1 MFVIQDVLMI
11 GSLNGIQIRAGAS
24 GFQRAVTTV
33 TIMDIPEIADWL
45 KGGEVV
51 ISGVLF
57 EQCFSKEMV
66 DTLLAK
72 NVAGII
78 TKEKFTLRI
87 SPDIFSWCDE
97 VGFPI
102 MLIPANYSWEEVM
115 NPILNAI
122 IRKPYHIIEESQ
134 KVHSL
139 LMNAMIDGVSLPE
152 MCCRFRS
159 ATGLSHAI
167 TDSDLYL
174 IGASDDINWK
184 NHTRELSINQ
194 LKPSALH
201 MQTMDNTRIQ
211 TFCYW
216 GKILSIPGK
225 QLLFY
230 PVILNHIK
238 YGYII
243 ILLDD
248 NVVEIPADETVR
260 IQQYGLFVALH
271 VTKMSEISNA
281 TRRFNQLIMDR
292 LLSEDKLSQHSIE
305 TMLAPTGKKIHRQ
318 YIVANLLY
326 SNSDGIR
333 SIELQNNRLNQ
344 FHDILKKQISNSDH
358 IITFEKFNS
367 QIVLIPWPNDAL
379 ESLIADIRK
388 LFILTTGYAKI
399 YIGISEPVALKN
411 IRMGFTQAQ
420 RTAQF
425 LSSTASIVPYYKYQD
440 LGVLRFFIDRQEYIS
455 GYFLKEMYETY
466 IKPLLD
472 YDKEHHSHLFDTLT
486 TWINNDC
493 SKTKTEKQLFIHK
506 NTLIARF
513 NTINKILNCNI
524 NKAEDLFNVQLAMK
538 IHLALQ
544 LGHFDKSVI

>member
-11 GSLNGIQIRAGAS
+11 GGLNGIQIRAGAS
-24 GFQRAVTTV
+24 GIQREVTTV

-57 EQCFSKEMV
+57 EQYFSKAMV
-66 DTLLAK
+66 DALRAK

-78 TKEKFTLRI
+78 TKEKFTLKI
-87 SPDIFSWCDE
+87 PASVFSWCDE

-102 MLIPANYSWEEVM
+102 ILVPANYSWEEVM

-134 KVHSL
+134 KVHSV

-152 MCCRFRS
+152 MCCRFR
-159 ATGLSHAI
+159 AITGLSHAI

-184 NHTRELSINQ
+184 HYTRELNIHL
-194 LKPSALH
+194 LKPSDLW
-201 MQTMDNTRIQ
+201 MQTLDNTRIQ
-211 TFCYW
+211 TFCYRE
-216 GKILSIPGK
+216 KVLSIPGK
-225 QLLFY
+225 KLFFY

-248 NVVEIPADETVR
+248 NIIEIPANETVR

-271 VTKMSEISNA
+271 VTKISEISNA
-281 TRRFNQLIMDR
+281 TRRFNQLIMER
-292 LLSEDKLSQHSIE
+292 LLSEDELSQQNIE

-318 YIVANLLY
+318 YIIAHLLY
-326 SNSDGIR
+326 GNPGDMS
-333 SIELQNNRLNQ
+333 SIELQNNRLSQ
-344 FHDILKKQISNSDH
+344 FHDILNKQINNSDH

-367 QIVLIPWPNDAL
+367 QIILIPWPNETFD
-379 ESLIADIRK
+379 SLMSDIRK
-388 LFILTTGYAKI
+388 LFILTTGYTKVH
-399 YIGISEPVALKN
+399 IGISNPVALKD
-411 IRMGFTQAQ
+411 IRMGFTQAEQ
-420 RTAQF
+420 TVHF
-425 LSSTASIVPYYKYQD
+425 LSSTTSTVPYYKYQN
-440 LGVLRFFIDRQEYIS
+440 LGILRFFIDKREYIS
-455 GYFLKEMYETY
+455 DSFLKEMHDTY
-466 IKPLLD
+466 IQPLLN
-472 YDKEHHSHLFDTLT
+472 YDEKHRSRLFDTLT
-486 TWINNDC
+486 IWINNDY

-506 NTLIARF
+506 NTLIARL
-513 NTINKILNCNI
+513 NTINKILNCDVNR
-524 NKAEDLFNVQLAMK
+524 AEDLFNVQLAMK
-538 IHLALQ
+538 IYLALQ
-544 LGHFDKSVI
+544 LGHFDKSAI